1 MLPSFIKEVLL
12 VSIDLLNGASVWL
25 VLSFLIAGMLHHFM
39 SPAKL
44 HQMLGNTKISSIVRA
59 TVSGMFLP
67 ICSCGVIPLG
77 MSLYY
82 SGAYVGPTI
91 AFNIAAPIINP
102 ASLILAFGLLGP
114 EIAVIYLI
122 AGFTVPIIVG
132 ILGNW
137 LAGPELHL
145 PGMETCGEEN
155 RVLLEAEEEESFLQK
170 LKGGIHWGFAD
181 MGAQV
186 SKYVVPA
193 MILVALLFMAVPPQF
208 IQQYLG
214 APGVISIGGIAL
226 LASVMYV
233 CAVGH
238 IPFVAALL
246 ASGASPG
253 VALTFLMAGTATN
266 LPELIS
272 MYKLI
277 GKRSVTIYAVSLFTC
292 ALLVG
297 SITNA
302 LLLPGFTPVFDL
314 ARNQQTIDWAGF
326 FIFAPPLVLRYIAS
340 GIIIAL
346 ALKVYGEN
354 ITRWMNQRRETACHE
369 NS

>member
-1 MLPSFIKEVLL
+1 MLVSFVKEVFL

-25 VLSFLIAGMLHHFM
+25 VASFLIAGLLHNFM
-39 SPAKL
+39 SPSKL
-44 HQMLGNTKISSIVRA
+44 HQMLGNTKLSSILRA

-82 SGAYVGPTI
+82 SGAYIGPTI

-114 EIAVIYLI
+114 EIAIIYLI

-132 ILGNW
+132 VLGNW

-145 PGMETCGEEN
+145 PGMEYGNQEERVTLETEGEET
-155 RVLLEAEEEESFLQK
+155 LYQK
-170 LKGGIHWGFAD
+170 LKGGLHWGFAD

-193 MILVALLFMAVPPQF
+193 MVLVALLFMAVPTQF

-214 APGVISIGGIAL
+214 APGLISIGGVAL

-297 SITNA
+297 TITNA
-302 LLLPGFTPVFDL
+302 LLMPGFTPVFDL

-326 FIFAPPLVLRYIAS
+326 FIFAPPLILRYMAS
-340 GIIIAL
+340 MLIIAL
-346 ALKVYGEN
+346 ALKVYGE
-354 ITRWMNQRRETACHE
+354 TFSRWAHRRREMKVHE
-369 NS
+369 VN